1 MSRTH
6 AFFRPV
12 PADFRDPPEFDR
24 RGLPD
29 FRMLCVSI
37 RSFPVKALGRLLVI
51 WGTLLPLMIL
61 PSTADRIDEKVAI
74 LNIRLDREASI
85 GWIAVNY
92 DTVMILGLFVI
103 GVGLSL
109 QSLAAPVARSALQRS
124 T

>member
-1 MSRTH
+1 M
-6 AFFRPV
+6 
-12 PADFRDPPEFDR
+12 
-24 RGLPD
+24 
-29 FRMLCVSI
+29 
-37 RSFPVKALGRLLVI
+37 KALGRLLVI

-92 DTVMILGLFVI
+92 DTIMILGLFAI

-109 QSLAAPVARSALQRS
+109 QTLAASIAQSAVAKINIIIPCGCIGLFQEIVNPIGSVWRTSD
-124 T
+124 

>member
-1 MSRTH
+1 M
-6 AFFRPV
+6 
-12 PADFRDPPEFDR
+12 
-24 RGLPD
+24 
-29 FRMLCVSI
+29 
-37 RSFPVKALGRLLVI
+37 KALGQLLVI

-109 QSLAAPVARSALQRS
+109 QTLVASETRSALQRP